1 MLRFIEQTQVT
12 FPIGWDDDRSYG
24 QFRWPGSVS
33 PFPRQALI
41 GKDGVVKYIAA
52 EYDQVALEA
61 AIVAALA
68 E

>member
-12 FPIGWDDDRSYG
+12 FPVGWDDNRSYS
-24 QFRWPGSVS
+24 QFSWPSAVS

-41 GKDGVVKYIAA
+41 GKDGTVKYIAA
-52 EYDQVALEA
+52 EYDQVSLEA
-61 AIVAALA
+61 AIEAALA